1 MYDKL
6 LKCLNEKSES
16 DAEELQWIFW
26 MYDRSIWKWS
36 EDEENFIDQNH
47 LQPNRDSVGFL
58 KDLAY
63 WLVECD
69 KIDRKKLEIRPFS
82 DKLVYSDSDC
92 TVYRSDT
99 IYEMLLMLLVIQ
111 EDKIDYLEGILK

>member
-16 DAEELQWIFW
+16 DAEEMLWIFW
-26 MYDRSIWKWS
+26 MCDRSIWKWS
-36 EDEENFIDQNH
+36 EDEENFIDQNN
-47 LQPNRDSVGFL
+47 LQPNRDSVSFL
-58 KDLAY
+58 RDLAY

-69 KIDRKKLEIRPFS
+69 KIERWDDFLWLEWSII
-82 DKLVYSDSDC
+82 DNYWEVNG
-92 TVYRSDT
+92 
-99 IYEMLLMLLVIQ
+99 LLMLLVIQ